1 MKLRKL
7 LIPAALLLASATAQ
21 AADFIV
27 LDRAMA
33 RQLADPLQHRQP
45 TVLALWSIDCTHC
58 KKNLQA
64 LGELARKNPRLRVLT
79 VATEPSTVEHQAV
92 MARYAVPGHAYAY
105 GSDAPEALAFALDSS
120 WAGELPRTFLFDGKG
135 GRKNVSGV
143 LGSAAIEQGTGLR

>member
-1 MKLRKL
+1 MKLHNL
-7 LIPAALLLASATAQ
+7 LFPAVLLLVAGAAQ

-27 LDRAMA
+27 LNRATA
-33 RQLADPLQHRQP
+33 RQLADPLGHRQP

-64 LGELARKNPRLRVLT
+64 LSELARKNPRLRVLT
-79 VATEPSTVEHQAV
+79 VATEPSTAEHQAI
-92 MARYAVPGHAYAY
+92 MARYAVPGSAYAY
-105 GSDAPEALAFALDSS
+105 GTDAPEALAFALDSS

-143 LGSAAIEQGTGLR
+143 LSSVAIEQGTGLH